1 MASLFDLTEEKEAL
15 SHIGQCL
22 DPGVLILGPLASVS
36 PQFCTDLNVSSTAS
50 TRLQNRLWTV
60 RRDGSLCRPTA
71 VDLGWAS
78 ANSVYTDGRP
88 RLPRTRFRTSPWI
101 PTDVR

>member
-1 MASLFDLTEEKEAL
+1 MASPFDLTEEKEAL

-22 DPGVLILGPLASVS
+22 DPGVLILGPPASVS

-50 TRLQNRLWTV
+50 TRLQNCLWTV
-60 RRDGSLCRPTA
+60 RRDGPLCRPVA
-71 VDLGWAS
+71 ADLGRAS

-88 RLPRTRFRTSPWI
+88 RLPGTRFRTNSWI